1 MSVCQYLWL
10 YANDNS
16 DFFFVTGS
24 QIDQFLLIFV
34 QRQRPLLIVAE
45 DVESEALA
53 TLILNKLR
61 AGIKVHLLLFFH
73 CFHLLDT
80 QFSLQLNFQSLVSDL
95 ICIFYCIG
103 MCHQGPWVWRE
114 QEGQYAGSGCSH
126 WW

>member
-1 MSVCQYLWL
+1 MCLSVCQYLWQ

-73 CFHLLDT
+73 CFRLLDT
-80 QFSLQLNFQSLVSDL
+80 QFSSIKFSVVS
-95 ICIFYCIG
+95 F
-103 MCHQGPWVWRE
+103 
-114 QEGQYAGSGCSH
+114 
-126 WW
+126 